1 MKIVIVLILLVIAT
15 VVFHFVSPWY
25 FTPIASNWSA
35 IDDTI
40 DLTLVITGTVFVL
53 VNLFLAYSIYRYRH
67 NKKSRS
73 HYEPENHKLE
83 IGLTIITTVGVAAML
98 APGLFVW
105 SDFINVPKEAHIV
118 EAVGQ
123 QWQWSFRIPG
133 KDGVLGKVDSR
144 YVSAANPFGMDPKD
158 ETGQDDILVSGNEL
172 HLPLDKP
179 VKLLLRSK
187 DVLHNFAVPQF
198 RVKMDLV
205 PGMVTYLWLTPT
217 RTGSFEI
224 LCQELCGL
232 AHFVMRGRVIVDSQ
246 EDYESWLTTQPTY
259 AQTLNKIAGDPA
271 MGKASYAVCGSC
283 HGAQG
288 EGNTALNAPNLN
300 VMSDWYMARQ
310 LNYYKKG
317 IRGAH
322 KDDRFGQQMAA
333 MSATLIDDKAVINIA
348 AYIQSLPDTAAEETI
363 AGNTVRGHSYYVT
376 CATCHGKKGEGKFGV
391 NAPRLAGQ
399 HDWYL
404 KRQIENFKDGIRG
417 RHKDDLYGVQMVLMS
432 RILQDERAINDV
444 VAYINTFDKS
454 KQTASVKQI
463 NKP

>member
-15 VVFHFVSPWY
+15 VIFHFVSPWY
-25 FTPIASNWSA
+25 FTPIASNWSS

-40 DLTLVITGTVFVL
+40 DLTLIITGAVFIL
-53 VNLFLAYSIYRYRH
+53 VNLFLAYCVYRYRH
-67 NKKSRS
+67 NKNTRS

-83 IGLTIITTVGVAAML
+83 IGLTLVTTIGVAAML

-105 SDFINVPKEAHIV
+105 SDFINVPKEAHFV

-123 QWQWSFRIPG
+123 QWQWSFRTPG
-133 KDGVLGKVDSR
+133 KDAVLGKVDSR
-144 YVSAANPFGMDPKD
+144 YVSASNPFGMDPKD
-158 ETGQDDILVSGNEL
+158 ETGQDDVLVFGNEL

-232 AHFVMRGRVIVDSQ
+232 AHFVMRGRVIVDTQ
-246 EDYESWLTTQPTY
+246 EDYQTWLTTQPTY
-259 AQTLNKIAGDPA
+259 AETLNKVVGDPVL
-271 MGKASYAVCGSC
+271 GKAAYPLCGSC

-288 EGNTALNAPNLN
+288 EGNIAMNAPNLSG
-300 VMSDWYMARQ
+300 MSDWYLVRQ

-317 IRGAH
+317 VRGTH
-322 KDDRFGQQMAA
+322 KDDLFGKQMASMA
-333 MSATLIDDKAVINIA
+333 ATLADDKAVNNIA
-348 AYIQSLPDTAAEETI
+348 AYIQSLPNKVSKDTIVGDIE
-363 AGNTVRGHSYYVT
+363 RGYSYFVT
-376 CATCHGKKGEGKFGV
+376 CGTCHGKKGEGKFGV

-404 KRQIENFKDGIRG
+404 KQQIKNFKSGIRG
-417 RHKDDLYGVQMVLMS
+417 NHKDDLYGVQMVLMS
-432 RILQDERAINDV
+432 RILPNEQAIDDV
-444 VAYINTFDKS
+444 VAYINTFQQS
-454 KQTASVKQI
+454 KQSLDSEQ
-463 NKP
+463 

>member
-271 MGKASYAVCGSC
+271 LGKASYAVCGSC